1 MGGKNLHVFFLC
13 AVVSDRSNGPMDLI
27 FFYSIRLEMKMMQI
41 YFDGAVGR
49 AGSWTNL
56 AHAHSLAYSN
66 QLRCQWGL
74 LGNFCAPPYS
84 SELPSI

>member
-1 MGGKNLHVFFLC
+1 MYSSYMITE
-13 AVVSDRSNGPMDLI
+13 VVQRKLVSSHKITTLRLWLGE
-27 FFYSIRLEMKMMQI
+27 SI
-41 YFDGAVGR
+41 GR